1 MKICMPVEGLNGL
14 NERIFGHFGSSPY
27 FLIYDTET
35 KEIKTVKNTNE
46 NHIHGACQPTDLLK
60 LFSSILSFICSC
72 SACQPTDLLKS
83 ENISAVI
90 ISGIGINALLKLKN
104 ANIKIYILKPEDLN
118 SLTVE
123 KVINLFN
130 ENKLIELTEVI
141 DCCDNT
147 DHNQHYHM
155 HHHNQKKDCHG
166 HSTFNCWNNH
176 HQNC

>member
-46 NHIHGACQPTDLLK
+46 NHIHG
-60 LFSSILSFICSC
+60 
-72 SACQPTDLLKS
+72 ACQPTDLLKS